1 VSRGASLAFCRA
13 MHLRVVEPVAAV
25 KPAVVGPV
33 GSLKRT
39 VVNYKMRV
47 LSVPLGRLGNAVF
60 RYLATIIY
68 HIVFDA
74 TIVHPQITDADKYLM
89 VTDEQ
94 FIYWMNAHLNGNIL
108 GLDEDTTYGFFG
120 YFQHDTIYLKYRK
133 QIIEYIRT
141 HPKDV
146 LTTDGNY
153 KMRTD
158 FKYFPAD
165 YFSDSLLNAPQGFK
179 KYYETVVHLRLED
192 FIENGAV
199 IHPLYIKQLLE
210 SVGASS
216 YCLVM
221 NSPDTD
227 LELSYLDYL
236 RKYFNVIIESNDI
249 ITDYHIMKNAKTL
262 VCSTSTI
269 SWAAAF
275 FSDTVQRVYMP
286 NYPAKRPHETFRK
299 PIENTLAYEYKTC
312 SKRELEE
319 FLRTAV

>member
-1 VSRGASLAFCRA
+1 
-13 MHLRVVEPVAAV
+13 
-25 KPAVVGPV
+25 
-33 GSLKRT
+33 
-39 VVNYKMRV
+39 MRV
-47 LSVPLGRLGNAVF
+47 LSVPLGRLGNATF

-74 TIVHPQITDADKYLM
+74 TIIHHTQITDADKYLM

-94 FIYWMNAHLNGNIL
+94 FIHWINAHLSGRAL
-108 GLDEDTTYGFFG
+108 GLDEDGVYRFLG
-120 YFQHDTIYLKYRK
+120 YFQHDTIYLKYRS
-133 QIIEYIRT
+133 QIINYIRT

-153 KMRTD
+153 ELRTD
-158 FKYFPAD
+158 FKYFPTD

-221 NSPDTD
+221 NSPDTE

-262 VCSTSTI
+262 VCSCSTI

-299 PIENTLAYEYKTC
+299 PIENTLAYNYKTC
-312 SKRELEE
+312 SKHELEE

>member
-13 MHLRVVEPVAAV
+13 MHLRVVEPAAAV

-94 FIYWMNAHLNGNIL
+94 FIYWMNAHLSGRTL
-108 GLDEDTTYGFFG
+108 GLDDDGVYGFLG
-120 YFQHDTIYLKYRK
+120 YFQHDTIYLKYRS
-133 QIIEYIRT
+133 QIINYIRT

-146 LTTDGNY
+146 LTTDGNNE
-153 KMRTD
+153 MRSD
-158 FKYFPAD
+158 FNYLPNN

-221 NSPDTD
+221 NSPDTE
-227 LELSYLDYL
+227 LELSYIDYL
-236 RKYFNVIIESNDI
+236 RKYFNVIIETNDI
-249 ITDYHIMKNAKTL
+249 FTDYHIMKNAKTL

-299 PIENTLAYEYKTC
+299 PIENTLAYDYKTC

>member
-1 VSRGASLAFCRA
+1 
-13 MHLRVVEPVAAV
+13 
-25 KPAVVGPV
+25 
-33 GSLKRT
+33 
-39 VVNYKMRV
+39 
-47 LSVPLGRLGNAVF
+47 
-60 RYLATIIY
+60 
-68 HIVFDA
+68 
-74 TIVHPQITDADKYLM
+74 M

-94 FIYWMNAHLNGNIL
+94 FIYWMNAHLDGNIL
-108 GLDEDTTYGFFG
+108 GLDEDTTYGFIG
-120 YFQHDTIYLKYRK
+120 YFQHDTIYLKYRS

-141 HPKDV
+141 HPTDM
-146 LTTDGNY
+146 LTTDGNNEV
-153 KMRTD
+153 RND
-158 FKYFPAD
+158 FNYLPND
-165 YFSDSLLNAPQGFK
+165 YFSGSLLNAPQGFK

-192 FIENGAV
+192 FIANGTA

-210 SVGASS
+210 SIAATS
-216 YCLVM
+216 YCFVM

-286 NYPAKRPHETFRK
+286 NYPAKRSHETFRT
-299 PIENTLAYEYKTC
+299 PIENTLAYDYKTC
-312 SKRELEE
+312 SKHELEE

>member
-1 VSRGASLAFCRA
+1 
-13 MHLRVVEPVAAV
+13 
-25 KPAVVGPV
+25 
-33 GSLKRT
+33 
-39 VVNYKMRV
+39 
-47 LSVPLGRLGNAVF
+47 
-60 RYLATIIY
+60 
-68 HIVFDA
+68 
-74 TIVHPQITDADKYLM
+74 M

-108 GLDEDTTYGFFG
+108 GLDEDTTYGFLG
-120 YFQHDTIYLKYRK
+120 YFQHDTIYLKYRS

-141 HPKDV
+141 HPTDM
-146 LTTDGNY
+146 LTTDGNNEV
-153 KMRTD
+153 RND
-158 FKYFPAD
+158 FNYLPTD

-192 FIENGAV
+192 FIENGTA
-199 IHPLYIKQLLE
+199 IHPFYIKRLLE
-210 SVGASS
+210 SIDTTS
-216 YCLVM
+216 YCFVM
-221 NSPDTD
+221 NSPDTE

-249 ITDYHIMKNAKTL
+249 ITDYHIMKNAKML

-275 FSDTVQRVYMP
+275 FSDTVKRVYMP
-286 NYPAKRPHETFRK
+286 NYPAKRAHETFRK
-299 PIENTLAYEYKTC
+299 PIENTLAYDYKTC